1 MQFYDYHYFKKQN
14 LNIPVAK
21 EFHSLKDLL
30 LKNQIPGSQNLLL
43 HVDAWRQ
50 NLIKLT
56 IQATKHGLHVSM
68 FCNLHAWSPSK
79 LSAWKF
85 LVATFGLDFLKFL
98 VATFLHTVQ
107 MVKYISIVDNNIS
120 HSIVFNYRMHL

>member
-43 HVDAWRQ
+43 HVDAWHQ

-56 IQATKHGLHVSM
+56 IQAT
-68 FCNLHAWSPSK
+68 N
-79 LSAWKF
+79 
-85 LVATFGLDFLKFL
+85 
-98 VATFLHTVQ
+98 HTGN
-107 MVKYISIVDNNIS
+107 KTWIAC
-120 HSIVFNYRMHL
+120 